1 MINVNEEITIDEARK
16 EKIEREELIDR
27 EVKKLSKELSYSDR
41 RKIALENLNFQES
54 LDLQNSTIIIF
65 NIEKIRKSRED
76 FIETEINK
84 ITDINLNYEE
94 KLFKVLNDLNSSESY
109 EQEVKEENKKES
121 ENESI
126 DSKNLQKT
134 MDETMKVEEGKQI
147 VKESSDSNVS
157 QSGMSES
164 TRDITLNDSYY
175 ETSPGE
181 KYWIENKYYDNAI
194 SEKTNLKKKYLH
206 DYLGKE
212 YFAFIYNNDMKTYIF
227 AISQSFCELL
237 HYKIPKIEIMN
248 DQYKDEY
255 GLFFC
260 GRHIKEFNKNCSP
273 DEMIC
278 DECMKKNMEIYEL
291 NKNKNAK
298 HILININGRVA
309 INNLKDK
316 KYHCVGKFID
326 GKEVKCC
333 CPGEFSCKACD
344 SLNTSKTYY
353 GNKWFIGFIFE
364 KKNKFIYLIIKYIF
378 IINKIIII
386 LLKI

>member
-27 EVKKLSKELSYSDR
+27 EVKKLSKELSYSER

-65 NIEKIRKSRED
+65 NIEKIRKARED

-109 EQEVKEENKKES
+109 EQEVKEENKSYEKEVEE
-121 ENESI
+121 ENKKKRGDTSI
-126 DSKNLQKT
+126 NQSMDISTDQSKIL
-134 MDETMKVEEGKQI
+134 DETIKVKEGKQI
-147 VKESSDSNVS
+147 VKESPDPNVS

-164 TRDITLNDSYY
+164 TRDMTLNDSYY

-181 KYWIENKYYDNAI
+181 KHWIKNKYYDNAI
-194 SEKTNLKKKYLH
+194 NEKTNLKKKYLY
-206 DYLGKE
+206 DSGKE
-212 YFAFIYNNDMKTYIF
+212 YFAFIYNNNMKTYTF

-237 HYKIPKIEIMN
+237 RYKIPKIEIMN

-278 DECMKKNMEIYEL
+278 DECMKKNIEIYEL
-291 NKNKNAK
+291 NKNKYAE

-316 KYHCVGKFID
+316 KYHCVGKFIV
-326 GKEVKCC
+326 GKEVNCC

-344 SLNTSKTYY
+344 SLNIFKTYY
-353 GNKWFIGFIFE
+353 GNK
-364 KKNKFIYLIIKYIF
+364 
-378 IINKIIII
+378 
-386 LLKI
+386 

>member
-1 MINVNEEITIDEARK
+1 MIGVKEEITIDEARK

-27 EVKKLSKELSYSDR
+27 EVKKLSKELSYSER

-65 NIEKIRKSRED
+65 NIEKIRKARED

-84 ITDINLNYEE
+84 IADINLNYEE

-109 EQEVKEENKKES
+109 EQEVKEENKSYEQEVKE
-121 ENESI
+121 ENKKERGDKSI
-126 DSKNLQKT
+126 NQSMDITTDQSKIL
-134 MDETMKVEEGKQI
+134 DETIKVKEGKQI
-147 VKESSDSNVS
+147 VKESPDPNVS

-164 TRDITLNDSYY
+164 TRDTTLNDSYY

-181 KYWIENKYYDNAI
+181 KHWIKNKYYDNAI
-194 SEKTNLKKKYLH
+194 NEKTNLKKKYLH
-206 DYLGKE
+206 DSGKE
-212 YFAFIYNNDMKTYIF
+212 YFAFIYNNDTKTYIF
-227 AISQSFCELL
+227 AISQKICELL

-291 NKNKNAK
+291 NKNKYAK

-309 INNLKDK
+309 INNLHDQ
-316 KYHCVGKFID
+316 KYHCLGKFIA
-326 GKEVKCC
+326 GKEVNCC

-344 SLNTSKTYY
+344 SLNISKTYY
-353 GNKWFIGFIFE
+353 GNK
-364 KKNKFIYLIIKYIF
+364 
-378 IINKIIII
+378 
-386 LLKI
+386 

>member
-1 MINVNEEITIDEARK
+1 MIGVKEEITIDEARK

-41 RKIALENLNFQES
+41 RKIALENLKFQES

-65 NIEKIRKSRED
+65 NIEKIRKARED

-84 ITDINLNYEE
+84 IADINLNYEE

-109 EQEVKEENKKES
+109 EQEVKEENKKQS
-121 ENESI
+121 EDKSI
-126 DSKNLQKT
+126 NQSMDITTDQSKIL
-134 MDETMKVEEGKQI
+134 DETIKVKEGKQI
-147 VKESSDSNVS
+147 VKESPDPNVS

-194 SEKTNLKKKYLH
+194 SEKTNLKKKYLR
-206 DYLGKE
+206 DSGKE
-212 YFAFIYNNDMKTYIF
+212 YFAFMYDNDMKTYIF

-237 HYKIPKIEIMN
+237 HYIIPKIEIMN

-291 NKNKNAK
+291 NKNKYAK

-309 INNLKDK
+309 INNLSDK
-316 KYHCVGKFID
+316 KYHCLGKFIV

-333 CPGEFSCKACD
+333 CPGEHSCKACD
-344 SLNTSKTYY
+344 SLNTLNTYY
-353 GNKWFIGFIFE
+353 GNK
-364 KKNKFIYLIIKYIF
+364 
-378 IINKIIII
+378 
-386 LLKI
+386 

>member
-1 MINVNEEITIDEARK
+1 MTGVKEEITIDEARK

-65 NIEKIRKSRED
+65 NIEKIRKARED

-84 ITDINLNYEE
+84 IADINLNYEE

-109 EQEVKEENKKES
+109 EQEVKEENKKQS
-121 ENESI
+121 EDKSI
-126 DSKNLQKT
+126 NQSMDITTDQSKIL
-134 MDETMKVEEGKQI
+134 DEAIKVKEGKQI
-147 VKESSDSNVS
+147 VKESPDPNVS

-194 SEKTNLKKKYLH
+194 SEKTNLKKKYLR
-206 DYLGKE
+206 DSGKD
-212 YFAFIYNNDMKTYIF
+212 YFAFIYNNDKKTYIF
-227 AISQSFCELL
+227 AISQKICELL
-237 HYKIPKIEIMN
+237 LYKIPKIEIMN

-309 INNLKDK
+309 INNLHDQ
-316 KYHCVGKFID
+316 KYHCLGKFIA

-344 SLNTSKTYY
+344 SLNISKTYY
-353 GNKWFIGFIFE
+353 GNK
-364 KKNKFIYLIIKYIF
+364 
-378 IINKIIII
+378 
-386 LLKI
+386 